1 MPTYEYECR
10 RCAHT
15 FEAFQSMTDKPL
27 RTCPECGG
35 RVRRLIGAGAGI
47 IFKGSGFHATD
58 YRSKSYS
65 EGAKADAPAPKSKTD
80 AKSGAKPG
88 TTCPAKAGGRAAG
101 EAAGKGAGCCGGSCG
116 AS

>member
-1 MPTYEYECR
+1 MPTYEYECG
-10 RCAHT
+10 RCGHT
-15 FEAFQSMTDKPL
+15 FEAFQSMTEKPL

-58 YRSKSYS
+58 YRTKSYS
-65 EGAKADAPAPKSKTD
+65 EGAKADAPKTDPKSKS
-80 AKSGAKPG
+80 ASE
-88 TTCPAKAGGRAAG
+88 TTCPAKASGACPGGD
-101 EAAGKGAGCCGGSCG
+101 CS

>member
-10 RCAHT
+10 RCEHT
-15 FEAFQSMTDKPL
+15 FEAFQNMTDKPL

-35 RVRRLIGAGAGI
+35 RVRRLIGAGSGV

-65 EGAKADAPAPKSKTD
+65 EGAKAEAAAPASKP
-80 AKSGAKPG
+80 AGKPG
-88 TTCPAKAGGRAAG
+88 SACPAKARGRGG
-101 EAAGKGAGCCGGSCG
+101 GKGAGCRGGSCG